1 VIVVIVEKEIIV
13 TEVMI
18 VKNLLKFLV
27 HIEEDK
33 PFPKKRRV
41 AKTDSREPRE
51 GNTTTSGRK
60 YFK

>member
-1 VIVVIVEKEIIV
+1 M